1 MNELAGSLWTHWH
14 AHPDVLIG
22 LALLL
27 GAYLF
32 GVGPLRERY
41 NLADGVEPRQVATF
55 TAGVLVI
62 FVALLSPIHFL
73 SDGYLFSVH
82 MVQHVLITLVAPP
95 LLILGTPDWLIRP
108 LLRPNWSFRL
118 ARILT
123 NPIFAIAS
131 FNLVFSLWH
140 VPALYDASVT
150 IRGLHIAEHLIM
162 ITTATLMWWPLTS
175 NMPELPRLS
184 YPIQMGYLFILSMAQ
199 IIVFAII
206 TFASHPLY
214 DFYASAP
221 RIFGIGPLLDQQIGA
236 IIMKI
241 GGGTLFL
248 GLFVMAFFRWYN
260 QEQGQADAERAER
273 EYLDGF
279 PDFQKPPL
287 EDNYR

>member
-1 MNELAGSLWTHWH
+1 MKGPAGSRWYQWH
-14 AHPDVLIG
+14 ARPDVLSV
-22 LALLL
+22 LALLQ

-41 NLADGVEPRQVATF
+41 NLADGIEPRQVATF
-55 TAGVLVI
+55 TAGILVI

-118 ARILT
+118 ARMLT

-131 FNLVFSLWH
+131 FNIVFSLWH

-162 ITTATLMWWPLTS
+162 IPTATLMWWPRTLQT
-175 NMPELPRLS
+175 PALPRLS
-184 YPIQMGYLFILSMAQ
+184 YPIQMGYMFILSMAQ

-214 DFYASAP
+214 EIYAAAP
-221 RIFGIGPLLDQQIGA
+221 RIFGIGPFLAQQIGA
-236 IIMKI
+236 SIMTI
-241 GGGTLFL
+241 G
-248 GLFVMAFFRWYN
+248 R
-260 QEQGQADAERAER
+260 
-273 EYLDGF
+273 
-279 PDFQKPPL
+279 
-287 EDNYR
+287 